1 MNQHAVTFWLA
12 LPIAALSGIVCLS
25 AAEVQLG
32 AAGDLAMAYDR
43 PATQFSQSLPLGN
56 GRIGAMVFGGVQQER
71 ILLNEISLWSGS
83 PEDANRPDAH
93 THLPEIQRLLQ
104 EGRNAEAQKL
114 VMANFTC
121 RGRGSGHGSG
131 ANVPFGCYQ
140 VLGNLRLTF
149 DSANPESQASTDT
162 LPSNY
167 RRELDL
173 NEAVTRVSYVME
185 GTQFSRETF
194 VSAPDQ
200 ALVMRISANQ
210 PGSITFDLSLD
221 RPERFETRLSG
232 WNELLM
238 TGQLNNGV
246 DGKGMKYAAR
256 LRVVP
261 RGGSITRGPG
271 KALRVDRANEVLLFL
286 TAATDYQGFA
296 GRRTAD
302 PEQASLADMEKAAPK
317 SWASLRQAHLADY
330 QRLFHRV
337 ALALNDGKGS
347 SAAAARLPIPRRLA
361 ALKQGGTDPALMAL
375 YFQYG
380 RYLLISSSRPGGL
393 PANLQGLW
401 AEEIQTPWNGDYH
414 LNINVQMNYWPAEV
428 CNLSELH
435 EPLFKLIESL
445 QVPGAATAKAYY
457 DAPGWV
463 AHVIT
468 NPWGFTAPGEHAAWG
483 ATVSGA
489 AWLCQ
494 HLWEHY
500 AFTKD
505 REFLAWAY
513 PIMKG
518 AALFY
523 SDLLIEEPKHGWLV
537 TAPSNSPEN
546 SYRMPNGFVG
556 QICMGP
562 AMDQQLLRN
571 LFGNCAEAA
580 AILDVDDGLRRELIE
595 KRRRL
600 APNQIGAQGQLL
612 EWLEEYGE
620 PEPHHRHVSHLWG
633 LYPGDEITPDGTPEL
648 ARAAQVALERRGDAG
663 TGWSLAWKVSFWAR
677 LGNGNRAVKLLQDLL
692 NPTGDLGF
700 DYKGG
705 GSGTYANLFCAHPP
719 FQIDGNFGGTA
730 GIAEMLLQSHGG
742 IIRLLP
748 ALPSAWPQGS
758 VSGLRARRGFT
769 VDLRWEKD
777 DLTKASITSDRDQP
791 CQIKEAPQQFTVTDG
806 QGRAVPCERSNGILQ
821 FTARKGETF
830 QVRSAAP

>member
-1 MNQHAVTFWLA
+1 MNQHA
-12 LPIAALSGIVCLS
+12 IAFRVALSLLLGSGAISS
-25 AAEVQLG
+25 AAETQTPS
-32 AAGDLAMAYDR
+32 ATDLTMYYDQ
-43 PATQFSQSLPLGN
+43 PASHFSQSLPLGN
-56 GRIGAMVFGGVQQER
+56 GRLGAMVFGGVQQER
-71 ILLNEISLWSGS
+71 IVLNEISLWSGS

-93 THLPEIQRLLQ
+93 QKLAEVQRLLK
-104 EGRNAEAQKL
+104 EGKNAEAQKL
-114 VMANFTC
+114 VMENFTC
-121 RGRGSGHGSG
+121 RGKGSGHGSG

-140 VLGNLRLTF
+140 VLGNLRLSF
-149 DSANPESQASTDT
+149 DSGAGNPSK
-162 LPSNY
+162 Y

-173 NEAVTRVSYVME
+173 NEAIARVSYE
-185 GTQFSRETF
+185 QNGIRFTRETF

-200 ALVMRISANQ
+200 AIVMRIGANQ
-210 PGSITFDLSLD
+210 PGAVTFDIALD
-221 RPERFETRLSG
+221 RPERFETRVSG
-232 WNELLM
+232 AFELLM

-246 DGKGMKYAAR
+246 DGKGMKYAGR

-261 RGGSITRGPG
+261 RGGSVTSGPG
-271 KALRVDRANEVLLFL
+271 KSLRVARADEVLLFFA
-286 TAATDYQGFA
+286 AATDYQGFA

-302 PEQASLADMEKAAPK
+302 PEQASLADMEKAARK
-317 SWASLRQAHLADY
+317 SWTDLRQAHLADY
-330 QRLFHRV
+330 QRLFKRV
-337 ALALNDGKGS
+337 SLALETS
-347 SAAAARLPIPRRLA
+347 EPSASAAAALPIPRRLV
-361 ALKQGGTDPALMAL
+361 ALKQGGSDPKLMAL
-375 YFQYG
+375 YFQFG

-414 LNINVQMNYWPAEV
+414 LDINVQMNYWPAEV

-435 EPLFKLIESL
+435 EPMFKLIESL
-445 QVPGAATAKAYY
+445 QKPGARTARAYY

-468 NPWGFTAPGEHAAWG
+468 NPWGFTAPGEQASWG
-483 ATVSGA
+483 ATVGGS

-518 AALFY
+518 TALFY

-546 SYRMPNGFVG
+546 SYRTPDGFVG

-562 AMDQQLLRN
+562 AMDQQLLRD

-580 AILDVDDGLRRELIE
+580 AILGVDDALRRELID
-595 KRRRL
+595 KRGRL
-600 APNQIGAQGQLL
+600 APNQVGSQGQLL
-612 EWLEEYGE
+612 EWLEEYAE

-633 LYPGDEITPDGTPEL
+633 LFPGAEITPEATPEL
-648 ARAAQVALERRGDAG
+648 ARAAQVSLERRGDAG
-663 TGWSLAWKVSFWAR
+663 TGWSLAWKISFWSR
-677 LGNGNRAVKLLQDLL
+677 LGDGNRAHKILRDLL

-742 IIRLLP
+742 MIRLLP
-748 ALPSAWPQGS
+748 ALPGAWSQGS
-758 VSGLRARRGFT
+758 VSGLRARDGFT
-769 VDLRWEKD
+769 VGMRWDKGA
-777 DLTKASITSDRDQP
+777 LTAATITSDRDQP
-791 CQIKEAPQQFTVTDG
+791 CRIQEAPGGFNATDS
-806 QGRAVPCERSNGILQ
+806 QGRPVPCQRSNGILQ
-821 FTARKGETF
+821 FASRQGETF
-830 QVRSAAP
+830 TVRPAGK